1 MANFSLLSIL
11 LVIER
16 RFVESFDELSEISVI
31 VELSLRSGFKEV
43 ELELDGRVVSLEDVA
58 VDEAMYELMKEVDS
72 EEVKFVFEESDFD
85 NSAAL
90 VVESI
95 VVAVKLEDDTFVDFN
110 STRSGFEVVEF
121 GEVKL
126 TALKG
131 VALRFENESLEFT
144 SLLVVKSGFKVDS
157 IVDDELKVVLLFNS

>member
-1 MANFSLLSIL
+1 MF
-11 LVIER
+11 
-16 RFVESFDELSEISVI
+16 

-58 VDEAMYELMKEVDS
+58 VDEAADELMKEVEA
-72 EEVKFVFEESDFD
+72 EEVKFVFEESDLD
-85 NSAAL
+85 NSAL

-95 VVAVKLEDDTFVDFN
+95 DVAVKLEDGTFVDFN

-157 IVDDELKVVLLFNS
+157 IVDDELKVVSLVKSGVEYTLKLVGLVKSWVVDEAFVVDS